1 MKKKITDEQLEIS
14 MALLTTALDNYS
26 KDDEVFNFE
35 CPICQNQAYGALA
48 MFSDSLHGVIECKNC
63 DSYIHV

>member
-1 MKKKITDEQLEIS
+1 MT
-14 MALLTTALDNYS
+14 LLTTAMDNYT

-48 MFSDSLHGVIECKNC
+48 MFGDSLHGVIECENC
-63 DSYIHV
+63 DSHIHI